1 MKTATIGLLVLIVVG
16 RAAGAQATHEAHGR
30 PNPDTAGMVS
40 AADAVMSGPASDAA
54 KKHLRLSPVRP
65 ASRADSVRA
74 REIVRQVRA
83 ALAKYGDTASA
94 TADGYRMFMPGVKQ
108 QRIYHF
114 TNYRHALM
122 EAGRFDAAKPTSLLY
137 EPVAS
142 GPPKLIGAMYTA
154 PRRWGA
160 DRLDQRIPLSIAR
173 WHQHVNWCVPKR
185 GETQRWGERSGNVP
199 VFGPESPIA
208 TRDRC
213 DQVGG
218 RFIPA
223 LFGWMV
229 HVNAFAGDDLAA
241 VFGHD
246 H

>member
-1 MKTATIGLLVLIVVG
+1 MKSATIGLLLLLATRTG
-16 RAAGAQATHEAHGR
+16 GAQASHESHRGH
-30 PNPDTAGMVS
+30 NPDTAGMVS
-40 AADAVMSGPASDAA
+40 AADAVMSGPASPAA
-54 KKHLRLSPVRP
+54 QKHLRLSPVRT
-65 ASRADSVRA
+65 ATRADSVRA
-74 REIVRQVRA
+74 REIVRQVRT
-83 ALAKYGDTASA
+83 ALAKYGDTAAASA
-94 TADGYRMFMPGVKQ
+94 AGYRMFMPGVKQ
-108 QRIYHF
+108 QRVYHF

-137 EPVAS
+137 EPVAG
-142 GPPKLIGAMYTA
+142 GPPRLVGAMYTA

-160 DRLDQRIPLSIAR
+160 DRLDARIPLSIAR

-185 GETQRWGERSGNVP
+185 GETRRWGERAGNAP
-199 VFGPESPIA
+199 LFGPESPIA
-208 TRDRC
+208 TRDEC
-213 DQVGG
+213 EQAGG